1 MGAAFPAQF
10 SPVGWAQGCYEIY
23 LFVFTFSL
31 KQIQKIL
38 SLNSLLSLGIGETKN
53 VKALLDAAHGVTEGW
68 PMIEVDFEEIR

>member
-1 MGAAFPAQF
+1 M
-10 SPVGWAQGCYEIY
+10 IY

-53 VKALLDAAHGVTEGW
+53 VKALLDAAHGVTKGR